1 MPPTPARVIVAGDDD
16 YLRLRAAYHLYP
28 HNAYAEARTNALPAS
43 DRLKP
48 GDWML
53 VYQRR
58 GVQFDPA
65 AGKLRWDGGAPVSAQ
80 LKLRGEG
87 AALFLIQ

>member
-1 MPPTPARVIVAGDDD
+1 M
-16 YLRLRAAYHLYP
+16 
-28 HNAYAEARTNALPAS
+28 
-43 DRLKP
+43 KP

-58 GVQFDPA
+58 GVQFDPSL
-65 AGKLRWDGGAPVSAQ
+65 GKLRWDGGAPVSAQ
-80 LKLRGEG
+80 MKLRGEG

>member
-1 MPPTPARVIVAGDDD
+1 V
-16 YLRLRAAYHLYP
+16 
-28 HNAYAEARTNALPAS
+28 YAEPKSNELPSS
-43 DRLKP
+43 DRLRP

-58 GVQFDPA
+58 GVQFDPS
-65 AGKLRWDGGAPVSAQ
+65 AGRLRWDGGAPVSAQ